1 MRPLTFVMIS
11 LLAACST
18 GQSSSPSPQPD
29 PEPTATEGPTTTPAA
44 EPAPPPSAAQV
55 WSAPSGGLR
64 GRLVVTDASI
74 DASRQLEI
82 FLELENR
89 TSTTVSVQAGAPFPF
104 APTLRDGAGATVEP
118 TSTRIDLHTSHRW
131 VEVGPSS
138 SVRLPVTQET
148 EDGAAPAQVDFIG
161 SVYRLAPGSYT
172 LAARYVSSE
181 FLGTPPGPAWSGTL
195 ELPPIPLEVTPT
207 TP

>member
-89 TSTTVSVQAGAPFPF
+89 TSTTVSVQTGAPFPF

-131 VEVGPSS
+131 VEVGPSALIIARAMLCS
-138 SVRLPVTQET
+138 RGSFTT
-148 EDGAAPAQVDFIG
+148 EFESGEAPEIVFKADIRE
-161 SVYRLAPGSYT
+161 SRRI
-172 LAARYVSSE
+172 ARASHGGRVADR
-181 FLGTPPGPAWSGTL
+181 PA
-195 ELPPIPLEVTPT
+195 
-207 TP
+207 